1 MEIVALSY
9 NKVWLLQSL
18 WPNFVLEYI
27 VQILSL
33 SLRAMLTQVSNT
45 MFCHR
50 RQTILLGPHY
60 LPQLVEMVNCQSLTQ
75 VTITLFFLSLTIDQ

>member
-60 LPQLVEMVNCQSLTQ
+60 LPQLVEMP
-75 VTITLFFLSLTIDQ
+75 ITYTSNHYSLFFITHN

>member
-9 NKVWLLQSL
+9 SKVWLLQSL

-33 SLRAMLTQVSNT
+33 SLRAMLTQVRNT
-45 MFCHR
+45 MFYHR
-50 RQTILLGPHY
+50 GQTILLGLHY
-60 LPQLVEMVNCQSLTQ
+60 LPQLVKMVNCQSLTQ